1 MINIRIFH
9 RAKKM
14 MSFHMHTMKLPEAIP
29 WISHS
34 ISMCPCIFHYI
45 VSHCLW
51 LSINYSLSMS
61 MYKSPIIYIYIY
73 MYYIVYLLQLYVS
86 LLNFLWSSHD
96 FPWFPWISRRITN
109 SKSFQMFQVLPGT
122 RKIAEFQARM
132 DEPWLFISGRWPP
145 CWWWISEL
153 SCTIEIHW
161 WQLPL

>member
-1 MINIRIFH
+1 MINMRIFH
-9 RAKKM
+9 RAKKWWV
-14 MSFHMHTMKLPEAIP
+14 SICAP
-29 WISHS
+29 WDYQRLSHEFP
-34 ISMCPCIFHYI
+34 IVYPCVHVY
-45 VSHCLW
+45 SHCLW

-73 MYYIVYLLQLYVS
+73 YS
-86 LLNFLWSSHD
+86 LSTVTVC
-96 FPWFPWISRRITN
+96 FPSKLPLIIPWLP
-109 SKSFQMFQVLPGT
+109 MFQVLPGT

-161 WQLPL
+161 WQTPL